1 MRYRS
6 ANQHER
12 GVRAVCLVA
21 EGHDSKERHVRGPQ
35 GRHLLLLGD
44 GEGQIGERVRV
55 ERRALHRGPPRRR
68 ADGRID
74 GMESASPQERP
85 ATTRTATAPPRR
97 LGRRSPRATSGQGG
111 SGCWSPRAQ
120 PPARSRSPWNGTVLR
135 QVSLTTST
143 TIKKSLDPG
152 RPVHLR
158 PDRHPS
164 SQGRLVGQTGRDRR
178 RRSVRGLRSYVG
190 RGSVTSVAERPHPKG
205 QRRLDR
211 PLRCARPG
219 SGALR
224 SVSTPRGNR
233 STSLPH
239 SRLGPLAERPH
250 PYRTAS
256 RNDI

>member
-1 MRYRS
+1 MASRASPTASRRWRGTDRATCPRGAPSAAPRS
-6 ANQHER
+6 HSTTHR
-12 GVRAVCLVA
+12 WSHRRDGSHRL
-21 EGHDSKERHVRGPQ
+21 GSDR
-35 GRHLLLLGD
+35 LLPEQLQRLL
-44 GEGQIGERVRV
+44 
-55 ERRALHRGPPRRR
+55 
-68 ADGRID
+68 DGRC
-74 GMESASPQERP
+74 
-85 ATTRTATAPPRR
+85 
-97 LGRRSPRATSGQGG
+97 RRSPRATSGRSG

-120 PPARSRSPWNGTVLR
+120 PPARSRSLWNGTVLR
-135 QVSLTTST
+135 QVSLDH
-143 TIKKSLDPG
+143 LDHDQEVPGPG

-178 RRSVRGLRSYVG
+178 RRSVHGLRSYVG